1 MLVYMAVI
9 SIRPTQ
15 EIEEKIEELSRIKR
29 MEKSALVRNLLE
41 VGIKE
46 ELKEHAL
53 DMFIKRRI
61 SLGKAAEI
69 AGISFREMLE
79 MIKERDVPLHISARD
94 IKSDFEAAM
103 K

>member
-1 MLVYMAVI
+1 MGVI

-15 EIEEKIEELSRIKR
+15 KIEEKIEELSKIKQ
-29 MEKSALVRNLLE
+29 MEKSALVRNLLNI
-41 VGIKE
+41 GIKE
-46 ELKEHAL
+46 ELKEYAL

-69 AGISFREMLE
+69 AGVSVREMLDI
-79 MIKERDVPLHISARD
+79 IKERDVPLHISTRE